1 MAYEVIHTAPQTS
14 DFTAL
19 SDHQDHTPGTFFG
32 GKPVLHLHCTNAKL
46 QMTQLELANNSDF
59 AALSDCSNGWK
70 EAAEIT
76 GMEFWI
82 TSRYLILWSN
92 TRSIGIQIPYP
103 TISLHAEDG
112 VAVLL
117 QLTLSDPNTTAD
129 EDLQVIT
136 PRLVPHTAGLNGD
149 IPPPIAHSDAYMTGE
164 ATAVSPQQRLYNAI
178 SACQELNP
186 DPNLDGDDDEDG
198 MGFDETAPGAT
209 GWITS
214 ENMAD
219 FVDEDGNFRM
229 PEGATMIGGEEDGVD
244 GEAGV
249 PQNGLGPGAG
259 TTRTAAERDSTDGA
273 EDEGKWQRT
282 G

>member
-14 DFTAL
+14 DFTGL
-19 SDHQDHTPGTFFG
+19 SDHQEQTPGTFFG
-32 GKPVLHLHCTNAKL
+32 GKSVLHLHCTNAKL
-46 QMTQLELANNSDF
+46 QMTRLELANHSDF
-59 AALSDCSNGWK
+59 AALSDCSNDWK

-76 GMEFWI
+76 GMEFWV
-82 TSRYLILWSN
+82 TSRYFVLWSN
-92 TRSIGIQIPYP
+92 TRSMGIQIPYP

-136 PRLVPHTAGLNGD
+136 PRLVPHTAGLHGD
-149 IPPPIAHSDAYMTGE
+149 IPPVIAHSDAFMNGE
-164 ATAVSPQQRLYNAI
+164 ATVVHPQQRLYNAI

-186 DPNLDGDDDEDG
+186 DPNLEDDDEDG
-198 MGFDETAPGAT
+198 MGFGETAPGAT

-229 PEGATMIGGEEDGVD
+229 PEGATMIGGEDDGLNDEVD
-244 GEAGV
+244 V
-249 PQNGLGPGAG
+249 TQHGLGPGAG
-259 TTRTAAERDSTDGA
+259 TTRTAADRDSTDGA

>member
-1 MAYEVIHTAPQTS
+1 M
-14 DFTAL
+14 
-19 SDHQDHTPGTFFG
+19 
-32 GKPVLHLHCTNAKL
+32 
-46 QMTQLELANNSDF
+46 
-59 AALSDCSNGWK
+59 
-70 EAAEIT
+70 
-76 GMEFWI
+76 
-82 TSRYLILWSN
+82 ILWSN

>member
-1 MAYEVIHTAPQTS
+1 MAYEVIHTAPQTD

-19 SDHQDHTPGTFFG
+19 SEHQEQTPGTFFG
-32 GKPVLHLHCTNAKL
+32 GKAVLHLHCTNAKL
-46 QMTQLELANNSDF
+46 QLTRLELANQRDF
-59 AALSDCSNGWK
+59 AALSDCSNGWM
-70 EAAEIT
+70 EVAEIT
-76 GMEFWI
+76 GMEFWV
-82 TSRYLILWSN
+82 TSRHLTLWST
-92 TRSIGIQIPYP
+92 TRSVGIQIPYP

-117 QLTLSDPNTTAD
+117 QLSLSDPNMTAD

-149 IPPPIAHSDAYMTGE
+149 IPPPVAHSDAYMNGD
-164 ATAVSPQQRLYNAI
+164 AKAVSPQQRLYDAI

-186 DPNLDGDDDEDG
+186 DPNPEGDDEDG
-198 MGFDETAPGAT
+198 GGFDETAPGAT

-229 PEGATMIGGEEDGVD
+229 PEGVSMLGGEEDGANGD
-244 GEAGV
+244 MGGPE
-249 PQNGLGPGAG
+249 NGLGPGAG
-259 TTRTAAERDSTDGA
+259 TTRTAAERDSIDGA
-273 EDEGKWQRT
+273 EDETKWSRT